1 MKKKLH
7 WGDTAQ
13 KKGILGGGDT
23 AHTLL
28 TRVTHG
34 VGTPHNIERWEGGH
48 RTYFVD
54 GRNNWGGDTAQHRK
68 KKLSCGWVGVGGP
81 NQEIIP
87 LRGSIW
93 QAETCQIL
101 RLAGNPR
108 WSQSVAIFV
117 TVCQS

>member
-1 MKKKLH
+1 MLRIQDRAVCGNDKELH
-7 WGDTAQ
+7 
-13 KKGILGGGDT
+13 GGGTPHRKIVYWEGDT

-68 KKLSCGWVGVGGP
+68 TKLGCGWVV
-81 NQEIIP
+81 QV
-87 LRGSIW
+87 RK
-93 QAETCQIL
+93 
-101 RLAGNPR
+101 
-108 WSQSVAIFV
+108 
-117 TVCQS
+117 